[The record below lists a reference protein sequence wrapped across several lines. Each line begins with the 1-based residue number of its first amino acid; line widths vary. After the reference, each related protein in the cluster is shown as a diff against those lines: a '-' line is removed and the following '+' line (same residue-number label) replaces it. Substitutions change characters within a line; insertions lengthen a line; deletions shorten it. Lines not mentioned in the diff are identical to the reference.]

1 MQFWK
6 RTLIALAAPLLLT
19 GCLWGPG
26 KFTSSLDLRK
36 DGSFTLDYRGE
47 MVLAMPDEPKAE
59 PWTAAMARCF
69 QDGRNEIHK
78 SVGRVF
84 DVEDEPPPAEGDDSK
99 ARPCTVAEVAKLKS
113 KYERQAADKAA
124 AKAKENAEMAKLFG
138 LPGLD
143 DASARAFAAKLT
155 KYAGW
160 RSVEYRGKGVFQVDY
175 HFSGRA
181 TQDFLFPALPD
192 NAMII
197 PFLAIRRRNDGSV
210 LVSAPAISGK
220 GAYPGGEASGGSP
233 FSGPASR
240 AEGSL
245 TITTDGEV
253 LTNNSEEGP
262 QRTAAG
268 QQLRW
273 DVTPSSAKVPETLI
287 RLQ

>member
-1 MQFWK
+1 MTHWK

-26 KFTSSLDLRK
+26 KFTSALDLRK

-47 MVLAMPDEPKAE
+47 MVIAMPETPTAE
-59 PWTAAMARCF
+59 PWAPAMARCF
-69 QDGRNEIHK
+69 ADGR
-78 SVGRVF
+78 
-84 DVEDEPPPAEGDDSK
+84 VETIPAGASPSDDDEV
-99 ARPCTVAEVAKLKS
+99 RPCTAAELAKAKADH
-113 KYERQAADKAA
+113 EREAA
-124 AKAKENAEMAKLFG
+124 AKADAKARESTEMAKVFG

-143 DASARAFAAKLT
+143 DDSARVFASKLT

-160 RSVEYRGKGVFQVDY
+160 RSVVYRGKGVFVVDY
-175 HFSGRA
+175 HFTGRA

-192 NAMII
+192 NALII
-197 PFLAIRRRNDGSV
+197 PFIAIRRRSDGSV
-210 LVSAPAISGK
+210 LVTAPAMTGK
-220 GAYPGGEASGGSP
+220 GGMLGSPGASGGSP
-233 FSGPASR
+233 VDGPPAR
-240 AEGSL
+240 AEGRL
-245 TITTDGEV
+245 TLTTNGEV
-253 LTNNSEEGP
+253 LTNNSEDGP

>member
-1 MQFWK
+1 MQHWK

-36 DGSFTLDYRGE
+36 DGSFALDYRGE

-59 PWTAAMARCF
+59 PWAAAAVRCYA
-69 QDGRNEIHK
+69 DGRIETASASSSSSDDPEI
-78 SVGRVF
+78 
-84 DVEDEPPPAEGDDSK
+84 
-99 ARPCTVAEVAKLKS
+99 RPCTAGELARAKS
-113 KYERQAADKAA
+113 DHQRQAQDKAA

-160 RSVEYRGKGVFQVDY
+160 RSVVYRGKGVFQVDY

-262 QRTAAG
+262 QRTVAG

-273 DVTPSSAKVPETLI
+273 AVTPSSAKVPETLI